1 MFLKNFLEK
10 IFTLI
15 INDIKSD
22 SIEQAIFILRTPK
35 KEHENYRINSS
46 IAGEAQNIIN
56 SYVRAAAPS
65 DSYFKKQYGGFRR
78 RKRIFYV
85 LLALGALCGLFLLSG
100 VGYRVVDAIIASL
113 H

>member
-1 MFLKNFLEK
+1 MTAKTSK
-10 IFTLI
+10 KVVI

-35 KEHENYRINSS
+35 KEYENYRVSGS

-56 SYVRAAAPS
+56 SYVRAAAPT
-65 DSYFKKQYGGFRR
+65 DSYFKRQNGALRTRR
-78 RKRIFYV
+78 RIIYV

-100 VGYRVVDAIIASL
+100 VGYQLVDAIIASL